1 MKEVVIVDAV
11 RTPVGNHGG
20 VFRDVDA
27 KELARTVIRGLLDR
41 TKINPA
47 KIDEVIFGC
56 IAQPS
61 DAPNITRVAALMAGI
76 PKEVP
81 GYTVIRNCNSGM
93 DAIVQAW
100 RNIQVGD
107 GEIYLVGGVES
118 MSNIPYIVKGARW
131 GLKIRHA
138 QFTDAMWEGL
148 TDPICGQLMG
158 RTAENLVDEFGLTRQ
173 EQDDYAVQSH
183 KKAFMATRMEKFA
196 DEIVPVEVTKRV
208 AGQEVAKEK
217 ILQDETINPGLT
229 AQKAALYP
237 AIFTDKLERP
247 GTVTPANACGI
258 SDGASAMLVMSA
270 EKAKELGY
278 SALGRVVSYG
288 YAGVEPHRMG
298 IAPAHAMPKALK
310 KAGLTL
316 TDMDLIEINEAFAAQ
331 VLSVGKALK
340 DDGWDW
346 NKVNVNGGAIALG
359 HPVGSSGCRIVV
371 TLLHEMKRRAKD
383 GKPARYGLATLCA
396 AGGQGSALIVESVAA
411 NGKN

>member
-1 MKEVVIVDAV
+1 MKDVVIVDAV

-27 KELARTVIRGLLDR
+27 KALAVTVIRGLLER
-41 TKINPA
+41 TKIDPA

-81 GYTVIRNCNSGM
+81 AYTVARNCDSGM
-93 DAIVQAW
+93 DAMVQAY
-100 RNIQVGD
+100 RSIQVGD

-131 GLKIRHA
+131 GLKLRHA
-138 QFTDAMWEGL
+138 EFTDAMWEGL

-158 RTAENLVDEFGLTRQ
+158 RTAENLVEEFGITRQ
-173 EQDDYAVQSH
+173 EQDEYAVQSH
-183 KKAFMATRMEKFA
+183 KKAFMATRMEKFI
-196 DEIVPVEVTKRV
+196 DEIIPVEVTKRI
-208 AGQEVAKEK
+208 AGQEVAREK
-217 ILQDETINPGLT
+217 IVQDETINPGLSM
-229 AQKAALYP
+229 QKAALYP
-237 AIFTDKLERP
+237 TIFKEG

-258 SDGASAMLVMSA
+258 SDGASAMLVMTA
-270 EKAKELGY
+270 EKAQALGY
-278 SALGRVVSYG
+278 EPLGRVVAYA

-298 IAPAHAMPKALK
+298 IAPAHAVPKALK

-316 TDMDLIEINEAFAAQ
+316 KDMDLIEINEAFAAQ
-331 VLSVGKALK
+331 VLSVGRTLK
-340 DDGWDW
+340 DEGWEW
-346 NKVNVNGGAIALG
+346 SKVNVNGGAIALG

-396 AGGQGSALIVESVAA
+396 AGGQGSAIILERV
-411 NGKN
+411 NGQSNQ

>member
-27 KELARTVIRGLLDR
+27 KELARGVIRGLLDR
-41 TKINPA
+41 TQINPA
-47 KIDEVIFGC
+47 SIDEVIFGC

-61 DAPNITRVAALMAGI
+61 DAPNLSRVAALMAGI

-81 GYTVIRNCNSGM
+81 AYTVARNCDSGM

-158 RTAENLVDEFGLTRQ
+158 RTAENLVEEFNISRH
-173 EQDDYAVQSH
+173 EQDEYAVQSH
-183 KKAFMATRMEKFA
+183 KKAFVATRMERFA
-196 DEIVPVEVTKRV
+196 DEIVPVEVAKRV
-208 AGQEVAKEK
+208 AGSEVAREK
-217 ILQDETINPGLT
+217 IVQDETINPGLSL
-229 AQKAALYP
+229 QKAGLYP
-237 AIFTDKLERP
+237 TVFKEG

-258 SDGASAMLVMSA
+258 SDGASAMLLMTA
-270 EKAKELGY
+270 EKAEALGY
-278 SALGRVVSYG
+278 QPLARIVAYA

-298 IAPAHAMPKALK
+298 IAPAYAIPKALK
-310 KAGLTL
+310 KAGLRL
-316 TDMDLIEINEAFAAQ
+316 ADVDLLEINEAFAAQ
-331 VLSVGKALK
+331 VLACTRSLGLA
-340 DDGWDW
+340 DDAEH
-346 NKVNVNGGAIALG
+346 VNGNGGAIALG
-359 HPVGSSGCRIVV
+359 HPLGASGARLVMTAAYALRRQRQSRALVSLCVGV
-371 TLLHEMKRRAKD
+371 
-383 GKPARYGLATLCA
+383 
-396 AGGQGSALIVESVAA
+396 GQGVALALERA
-411 NGKN
+411 

>member
-41 TKINPA
+41 TRIDPA

-81 GYTVIRNCNSGM
+81 AYTVARNCDSGM
-93 DAIVQAW
+93 DALVGAW
-100 RNIQVGD
+100 REAQVGD
-107 GEIYLVGGVES
+107 GEIFIVGGVES

-148 TDPICGQLMG
+148 TDPVCGQLMG
-158 RTAENLVDEFGLTRQ
+158 RTAENLVEEFNIPRQAQDEF
-173 EQDDYAVQSH
+173 AVQSH
-183 KKAFMATRMEKFA
+183 KKAFMATRMEKFV
-196 DEIVPVEVTKRV
+196 DEIVPVEVVKRV

-229 AQKAALYP
+229 VQKAALYP
-237 AIFTDKLERP
+237 TVFKE
-247 GTVTPANACGI
+247 GGSVTPANACGI
-258 SDGASAMLVMSA
+258 SDGASAMLVMTA
-270 EKAKELGY
+270 DKAKELGY
-278 SALGRVVSYG
+278 EPLARIVAYA
-288 YAGVEPHRMG
+288 YAGVEPQRMG
-298 IAPAHAMPKALK
+298 IAPAFAIPKALK
-310 KAGLTL
+310 KAGLAL
-316 TDMDLIEINEAFAAQ
+316 KDMDLIEINEAFAAQ

-340 DDGWDW
+340 DEGWDW
-346 NKVNVNGGAIALG
+346 SKVNVNGGAIALG

-371 TLLHEMKRRAKD
+371 TMLHEMKRRATE

-396 AGGQGSALIVESVAA
+396 AGGQGSAIIVERGNS
-411 NGKN
+411 K